1 MRRPSAAASFSRWTA
16 LLLSLSLLIPASADA
31 ETVRVG
37 GTGSG
42 SVLMQ
47 RLAQAYQQSHPGDEV
62 IVIMPPLSS
71 GGGIRAL
78 SAGKI
83 DLAIVGRPLKA
94 EEAAMPGLGRA
105 FEYVRTP
112 LVFASSTAQKPA
124 LSQKEL
130 VDTYAGRLA
139 QWPDGSPIRLVLRSK
154 SESDT
159 LVMRAMSAGMSAAI
173 DASYERPGMVIA
185 DNDIDTVNL
194 LVKTP
199 GSLGP
204 TTLGLLRRLDG
215 RNLNILRLDGVDAS
229 VGTMAS
235 GRYRWVKSIYFVAAA
250 APAAEVQKFLVFLHS
265 DEARR
270 LLDEADFA
278 LVSTWTA
285 AARAK

>member
-1 MRRPSAAASFSRWTA
+1 MRYASAAAFFRRWTA
-16 LLLSLSLLIPASADA
+16 LLLSLSLLIPATADA
-31 ETVRVG
+31 EAVRVG

-47 RLAQAYQQSHPGDEV
+47 RLAQAYQQSHPGNEV

-71 GGGIRAL
+71 GGGVRAL

-83 DLAIVGRPLKA
+83 DLAVVGRPLKA
-94 EEAAMPGLGRA
+94 EEAAMPTLGQA
-105 FEYVRTP
+105 FEYVKTP
-112 LVFASSTAQKPA
+112 LVFASSMAEKPA
-124 LSQKEL
+124 LTHKQL
-130 VDTYAGRLA
+130 VDIYAGRLVK
-139 QWPDGSPIRLVLRSK
+139 WPDGSPIRLVLRSK

-159 LVMRAMSAGMSAAI
+159 LVMRSMSRDMSAAI
-173 DASYERPGMVIA
+173 DASYERPGMVTA

-204 TTLGLLRRLDG
+204 TTLGLLRLDG
-215 RNLNILRLDGVDAS
+215 RNLNVLRLDGVDAS

-235 GRYRWVKSIYFVAAA
+235 GRYPWVKSMHLVAAA
-250 APAAEVQKFLVFLHS
+250 APAAEVLNFLAFLHS

-278 LVSTWTA
+278 LVSKWTA
-285 AARAK
+285 TARAK